1 MVMRERRRWVGISA
15 RRAGAVA
22 WASVLL
28 ALGCGNVKRE
38 RADTTN
44 ALPDGGSVE
53 CVDVSRVD
61 ARQLDSLY
69 VIGDGF
75 QAYEGQMMRI
85 LVTHGEPT
93 YGLGEAPIEDGFFDI
108 YLPGVLG
115 DYTGV
120 AFHLDRVRNN
130 ACDPDQE
137 ILWQET
143 TGPASSR
150 GPLYPTVDGS
160 VVRVVTPETLRVFE
174 QAGPCSLNGIFDL
187 TTPIACTK

>member
-1 MVMRERRRWVGISA
+1 MREQRYWAAVSA
-15 RRAGAVA
+15 RRAVVIV

-28 ALGCGNVKRE
+28 AVGCGNVKRE
-38 RADTTN
+38 QAVATN
-44 ALPDGGSVE
+44 SLPDASSVA
-53 CVDVSRVD
+53 CVDVSHVD
-61 ARQLDSLY
+61 ERQLDDLEVFGS
-69 VIGDGF
+69 GF
-75 QAYEGQMMRI
+75 EAYEGQMIRI

-93 YGLGEAPIEDGFFDI
+93 YGLGEAPIEDGSFDI
-108 YLPGVLG
+108 YLPSVLG
-115 DYTGV
+115 DYTGI

-150 GPLYPTVDGS
+150 GPRYPTVDGR
-160 VVRVVTPETLRVFE
+160 VVRVVTPDMLRVFE

-187 TTPIACTK
+187 TTPIACTN